1 MTARPPSLMSTPL
14 SFASRRDTFRIGI
27 DAAAYELPGA
37 HVEIEAWAAEH
48 GYPAE
53 RAAAIARAGSRYF
66 HVASDTSETE
76 LAIAAVQ
83 RLLDTS
89 RSSSKQIGAIVH
101 VHTQPFS
108 VPPAPRSLPHEVAA
122 HCGIV
127 PLWMGSIASL
137 DSVSIAT
144 GIEAV
149 RALMRRHAQLDA
161 ALVVSSDRAYGE
173 DTRMRQ
179 DRGVQCD
186 GAAAML
192 LVRNSTRN
200 RLGGIALATS
210 APVYRD
216 PAAAG
221 FDTGTPAGIDGTPEA
236 GFASSF
242 ETSFESAFET
252 RIEPRFGKRHQSGIA
267 SHAPTPSWPATREVI
282 DAAVAMEPHPLADYA
297 LLLPPNVDLPG
308 WDALCRDMRVPRE
321 RLFAANIHA
330 RGHACCSDFPINLA
344 DAGLDALALGQH
356 VIGVMQS
363 SRGAHAALTLHPA
376 SRHDA

>member
-1 MTARPPSLMSTPL
+1 MSPPL
-14 SFASRRDTFRIGI
+14 SFACRRDTFRIGI

-37 HVEIEAWAAEH
+37 RVEIEAWAAEH

-89 RSSSKQIGAIVH
+89 RSSAKQIGAIVH

-127 PLWMGSIASL
+127 PLWMGSIAPLASA
-137 DSVSIAT
+137 SIAT

-173 DTRMRQ
+173 HTRMRQ

-200 RLGGIALATS
+200 RLGGIALSTS
-210 APVYRD
+210 APAYRD
-216 PAAAG
+216 AGAAG
-221 FDTGTPAGIDGTPEA
+221 YETGFDGAPEA
-236 GFASSF
+236 GFESRLASRLG
-242 ETSFESAFET
+242 E
-252 RIEPRFGKRHQSGIA
+252 RH
-267 SHAPTPSWPATREVI
+267 HAGFAPHARAPSWPVTREVI

-308 WDALCRDMRVPRE
+308 WDALCREMRLPRE

-376 SRHDA
+376 SRHDD

>member
-1 MTARPPSLMSTPL
+1 MSPPL
-14 SFASRRDTFRIGI
+14 SFACRRDTFRIGI

-37 HVEIEAWAAEH
+37 RVEIEAWAAEH

-89 RSSSKQIGAIVH
+89 RSSAKQIGAIVH

-127 PLWMGSIASL
+127 PLWMGSIAPLASA
-137 DSVSIAT
+137 SIAT

-173 DTRMRQ
+173 HTRMRQ

-200 RLGGIALATS
+200 RLGGIALSTS
-210 APVYRD
+210 APAYRD
-216 PAAAG
+216 AGAAG
-221 FDTGTPAGIDGTPEA
+221 YETGFDGAPEA
-236 GFASSF
+236 GFESSF
-242 ETSFESAFET
+242 ESRFESAFES
-252 RIEPRFGKRHQSGIA
+252 RLASRLGERH
-267 SHAPTPSWPATREVI
+267 HAGFAPHARAPSWPVTREVI

-308 WDALCRDMRVPRE
+308 WDALCREMRLPRE

-376 SRHDA
+376 SRHDD

>member
-1 MTARPPSLMSTPL
+1 MSPPL
-14 SFASRRDTFRIGI
+14 SFACRRDTFRIGI

-37 HVEIEAWAAEH
+37 RVEIEAWAAEH

-89 RSSSKQIGAIVH
+89 RSSAKQIGAIVH

-122 HCGIV
+122 HCGIA
-127 PLWMGSIASL
+127 PLWMGSIAPLASA
-137 DSVSIAT
+137 SIAT

-200 RLGGIALATS
+200 RLGGIALSAS
-210 APVYRD
+210 APAYRD
-216 PAAAG
+216 ADGAGYETG
-221 FDTGTPAGIDGTPEA
+221 FDGAPEA
-236 GFASSF
+236 GFESSF
-242 ETSFESAFET
+242 DSRLDSRLDSRFDSRFESRFESAFES
-252 RIEPRFGKRHQSGIA
+252 RLGERHRAGFA
-267 SHAPTPSWPATREVI
+267 PHARAPSWPVTREVI

-308 WDALCRDMRVPRE
+308 WDALCREMRLPRE

-376 SRHDA
+376 SRHDD